1 MSKEQIEVRINE
13 LESLK
18 LDVTRQRAEKL
29 AEAEIKKSEL
39 NELQRQADNLNWI
52 NRPEA
57 RELDELKIAIK
68 YL

>member
-1 MSKEQIEVRINE
+1 MNLEQIQTRIEE
-13 LESLK
+13 LENLK

-39 NELQRQADNLNWI
+39 NEIQRQADNLNWI

-57 RELDELKIAIK
+57 RELEELKIVIK